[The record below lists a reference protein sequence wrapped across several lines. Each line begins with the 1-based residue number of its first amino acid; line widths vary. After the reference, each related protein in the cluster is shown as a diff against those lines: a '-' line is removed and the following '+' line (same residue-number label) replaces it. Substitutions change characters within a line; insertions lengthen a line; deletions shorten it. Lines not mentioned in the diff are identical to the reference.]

1 MAKENDIR
9 TRLLQS
15 IILFVRENHA
25 ADIDKAYAY
34 FWDEAQ
40 PDEFLS
46 GTALE
51 LGFVN
56 FEDWLLFDYKVNKEN
71 QTFLDKYVAGHADMK
86 ADEKAVI
93 DKIKGS
99 NLSFYEVTSV
109 AKDKRVLLK
118 DLLLGNEVSLRD
130 KYLTRGLQKGD
141 LFATR
146 ILELDGNQIMSGCVY
161 PYNSRHKKNVLAAV
175 DKQFGRYKRN
185 VNTAGTMQDYLKDY
199 GDVFNLIWMKFLTE
213 PPEENK

>member
-1 MAKENDIR
+1 MAKEREIKTN
-9 TRLLQS
+9 LLQS

-40 PDEFLS
+40 PDELLS

-56 FEDWLLFDYKVNKEN
+56 FEDWLLFDYKVNEDK
-71 QTFLDKYVAGHADMK
+71 QTFLEIYAAGHAGLK
-86 ADEKAVI
+86 AGEKAVI

-99 NLSFYEVTSV
+99 VLSFYEVVSV

-118 DLLLGNEVSLRD
+118 DLLLDEEFSLKD
-130 KYLTRGLQKGD
+130 KYLTRGLNKGD

-146 ILELDGNQIMSGCVY
+146 ILELDGNHIMSGCVY
-161 PYNSRHKKNVLAAV
+161 PYGATRKKNVLAAV
-175 DKQFGRYKRN
+175 DKQFSRFKRN
-185 VNTAGTMQDYLKDY
+185 VNAEGTMREYLKDY
-199 GDVFNLIWMKFLTE
+199 GDVFNLIWLKLLTE
-213 PPEENK
+213 SPEEKQ